1 MDLILKIQEKV
12 AGTLPGLNFLLIAQ
26 CHHKELSYND
36 CFINMTHQR
45 PTFDIGQEKELHL
58 TGARFNEFGIDQPE
72 LLCPKQPTCFLSI
85 FFYTCL
91 SSPFWRWVV
100 RRRPLFLSTSPVFA
114 IHVSPSQLTK
124 PPPPPHV
131 SSSKVAL
138 CTAPCLNL
146 QPPTKP
152 PRLAG
157 NSSLC
162 Y

>member
-1 MDLILKIQEKV
+1 MDLILKIQEEV
-12 AGTLPGLNFLLIAQ
+12 AKTLPGLNFLLIAQ

-85 FFYTCL
+85 LFYTCL

-124 PPPPPHV
+124 PPPPPM
-131 SSSKVAL
+131 SPPLKSLSA
-138 CTAPCLNL
+138 
-146 QPPTKP
+146 QP
-152 PRLAG
+152 LA
-157 NSSLC
+157 
-162 Y
+162 